1 MEIDEI
7 FCPEN
12 ETCIVSTEP
21 STIFYQR
28 NKRKPFPPGMAE
40 PRGGFT
46 FFPVSIDSTCE
57 TGKNSVK

>member
-28 NKRKPFPPGMAE
+28 NKRKPFPTGMAE
-40 PRGGFT
+40 PPWRVHFFSGFYR
-46 FFPVSIDSTCE
+46 FYL
-57 TGKNSVK
+57 